1 MSRQRLVDS
10 QPNSTSSTGRTR
22 LLQIYLPE
30 GDYLR
35 LKAVAPPGKMGHL
48 VRALIS
54 QLLQKIPEPD
64 KSLTD
69 LLAES
74 STKEPSE

>member
-1 MSRQRLVDS
+1 MPRPRLVDS
-10 QPNSTSSTGRTR
+10 LPKSTSSIGRTR

-35 LKAVAPPGKMGHL
+35 LKAAAPPGKMGHL

-54 QLLQKIPEPD
+54 QLLQALPPPD
-64 KSLTD
+64 KSLET
-69 LLAES
+69 LL
-74 STKEPSE
+74 KETPDE